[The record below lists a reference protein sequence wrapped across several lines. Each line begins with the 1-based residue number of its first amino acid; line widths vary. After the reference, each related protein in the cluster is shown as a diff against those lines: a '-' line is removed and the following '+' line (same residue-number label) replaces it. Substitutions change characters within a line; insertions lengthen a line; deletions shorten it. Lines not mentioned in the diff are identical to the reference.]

1 MEAVSDTFLAS
12 LRYGH
17 NLFTEATIIPPVG
30 APITL
35 TINDGTVT
43 VDRTADHRR
52 ELELVI
58 ADPSVYPMR
67 VTDPVNVSGSEVVVK
82 RGITL
87 STGDVEMAQLG
98 VFRVE
103 SLERTLS
110 AGKKTVTL
118 TGWDRSM
125 QVADQRFRNPRRFN
139 AQTGVTLIQLLITEV
154 YPDAVFHVLTTDTT
168 NIKKHHVDRDRWEE
182 VQRVAAV
189 CGLEVYADTNGEW
202 VIQDIPDITTAMPV
216 WIVDAGPGGVLV
228 SASDT
233 VSREGV
239 PSVVVALGESVSGDD
254 PPVISASPHGYDN
267 DPLSP
272 TYYLG
277 AYGLVPRFFSSPL
290 LRTQAQADKAADKQ
304 LANHKGATRTIS
316 FEAVPNPA
324 LDAGD
329 AVQVVYPDRSGELH
343 LLDALTI
350 PLGPGGT
357 MSSETRAV
365 DWVAE

>member
-1 MEAVSDTFLAS
+1 MS
-12 LRYGH
+12 
-17 NLFTEATIIPPVG
+17 P
-30 APITL
+30 
-35 TINDGTVT
+35 
-43 VDRTADHRR
+43 
-52 ELELVI
+52 
-58 ADPSVYPMR
+58 
-67 VTDPVNVSGSEVVVK
+67 
-82 RGITL
+82 
-87 STGDVEMAQLG
+87 
-98 VFRVE
+98 
-103 SLERTLS
+103 
-110 AGKKTVTL
+110 
-118 TGWDRSM
+118 
-125 QVADQRFRNPRRFN
+125 
-139 AQTGVTLIQLLITEV
+139 
-154 YPDAVFHVLTTDTT
+154 
-168 NIKKHHVDRDRWEE
+168 
-182 VQRVAAV
+182 VAAWRV
-189 CGLEVYADTNGEW
+189 SPTAVHTVLGR
-202 VIQDIPDITTAMPV
+202 PDP
-216 WIVDAGPGGVLV
+216 
-228 SASDT
+228 